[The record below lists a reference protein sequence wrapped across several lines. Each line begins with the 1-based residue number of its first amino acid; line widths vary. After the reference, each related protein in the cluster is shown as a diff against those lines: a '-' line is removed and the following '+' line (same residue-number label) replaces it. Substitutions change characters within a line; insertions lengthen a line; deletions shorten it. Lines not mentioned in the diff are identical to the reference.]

1 MKLFCR
7 TFNCEVF
14 LKDTFKY
21 NWEILEKRETNPLAN
36 SDFKDLPLRT
46 KVEILQ
52 CLCDYRLDATDIM
65 DQLKVSFYLFIFQ
78 FVALNAL
85 CFLKKVIII
94 YFALKCC
101 HWCVMLLEKCV
112 NCMKMIAGF

>member
-1 MKLFCR
+1 MTISSIICNKLSSICYIFR

-21 NWEILEKRETNPLAN
+21 NWEILEKREGNPLAD
-36 SDFKDLPLRT
+36 SSFKDLPLRT

-65 DQLKVSFYLFIFQ
+65 DQLKV
-78 FVALNAL
+78 N
-85 CFLKKVIII
+85 
-94 YFALKCC
+94 FACC
-101 HWCVMLLEKCV
+101 QKDFCT
-112 NCMKMIAGF
+112 

>member
-1 MKLFCR
+1 MFGLGIDKLSINKKKKTIFSIICNERSSICYICR

-21 NWEILEKRETNPLAN
+21 NWEMLEKREGNPLAN
-36 SDFKDLPLRT
+36 TSFKDLPLRT

-65 DQLKVSFYLFIFQ
+65 DQLKVSLGFRILR
-78 FVALNAL
+78 
-85 CFLKKVIII
+85 
-94 YFALKCC
+94 
-101 HWCVMLLEKCV
+101 LLWRV
-112 NCMKMIAGF
+112 LRIT